1 MESDLI
7 IKKVISEFYEWYTWT
22 NFEEEHIVVE
32 GKAEKKSLEI
42 ESRLSVREVE
52 KKTTSQIYLM
62 LKQATQKLKL
72 IGRMGIE
79 TIGGR

>member
-7 IKKVISEFYEWYTWT
+7 INKAISEFYEWHTWT
-22 NFEEEHIVVE
+22 NFEEEHIEVE

-62 LKQATQKLKL
+62 FKQTTQKLKL

>member
-7 IKKVISEFYEWYTWT
+7 INKVISEFYEWYTWT
-22 NFEEEHIVVE
+22 NFEEEHIEVE

-52 KKTTSQIYLM
+52 KK
-62 LKQATQKLKL
+62 KKLPPRFTWWAIK
-72 IGRMGIE
+72 
-79 TIGGR
+79 TIQSNRI

>member
-7 IKKVISEFYEWYTWT
+7 INKAISEFNEWYTWT
-22 NFEEEHIVVE
+22 NFEEEHIEVE

-52 KKTTSQIYLM
+52 KKPPPRFT
-62 LKQATQKLKL
+62 
-72 IGRMGIE
+72 
-79 TIGGR
+79 

>member
-7 IKKVISEFYEWYTWT
+7 IKKVISEFYEWYSWT

-52 KKTTSQIYLM
+52 KKTTS
-62 LKQATQKLKL
+62 
-72 IGRMGIE
+72 
-79 TIGGR
+79 